1 MDLSEVLDIVRLTD
15 TGLVRRHNEDAIA
28 SDASIGFVI
37 LADGMGGYNAGEVAS
52 EMAVLT
58 ITAELKE
65 ALGAGSSQYI
75 LPDVD
80 RPVLNKEIL
89 KKLMI
94 DAVAYTN
101 ASIYHASQTY
111 SQCAGMGT
119 TLVLGLFINN
129 QLLAGHIGDSRIYR
143 LRNQHL
149 VQMTEDHSLLQEQI
163 RAGIITPE
171 QAKHSSHKNL
181 VTRALGVDPKVEM
194 ELNEFDVEMADVY
207 LFCSDGLTDLV
218 DDGLIQ
224 STLNSHVLDLTKA
237 ADALV
242 KLANEHGGNDNISVI
257 LAKVNNSYEDKNTW
271 YDNFVGWLK

>member
-65 ALGAGSSQYI
+65 ALGGGSSQYI
-75 LPDVD
+75 LPDID

-89 KKLMI
+89 EKLMI

-194 ELNEFDVEMADVY
+194 ELNEFDVEIADVY

-218 DDGLIQ
+218 DDELIQ
-224 STLNSHVLDLTKA
+224 STLNSHLLDLTKA
-237 ADALV
+237 ADVLV

>member
-58 ITAELKE
+58 IAAELKE
-65 ALGAGSSQYI
+65 ALGGGSSQYI
-75 LPDVD
+75 LPDID

-194 ELNEFDVEMADVY
+194 ELNEFDVEIADVY

-218 DDGLIQ
+218 DDELIQ
-224 STLNSHVLDLTKA
+224 STLNSHLLDLTKA
-237 ADALV
+237 ADVLV